1 MSYVIAAGAD
11 REIYAAS
18 AKEALRL
25 YRMTRRA
32 FGSAAISDG
41 AGGVV
46 TVRDLSRDAEQEAMA
61 KREQKRE
68 QPRTVA
74 TA

>member
-1 MSYVIAAGAD
+1 MGYVISAGTE
-11 REIYAAS
+11 REIGAEC

-32 FGSAAISDG
+32 FGSATICDE
-41 AGGVV
+41 AGRAV
-46 TVRDLSRDAEQEAMA
+46 TVRDLTRDAEQEAMA

>member
-1 MSYVIAAGAD
+1 MGYVIAAGAD

-25 YRMTRRA
+25 YRMARRS
-32 FGSAAISDG
+32 FGSAKISDE
-41 AGGVV
+41 AGRAV
-46 TVRDLSRDAEQEAMA
+46 TVRDLTRDAEQEAMA